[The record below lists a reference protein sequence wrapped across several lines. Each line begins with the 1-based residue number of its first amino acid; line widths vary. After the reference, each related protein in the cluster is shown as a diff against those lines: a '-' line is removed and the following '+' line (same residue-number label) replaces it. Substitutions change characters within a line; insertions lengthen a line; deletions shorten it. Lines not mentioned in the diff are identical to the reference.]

1 MTITTTARRWTLCV
15 SATVAL
21 LAGTSALGQSADP
34 ISSDPPSTDAAFPAG
49 LRSYTIK
56 IDSATLHGRALLAQ
70 GKGPHPTI
78 LLLHGLPGNELNM
91 DVAQAARR
99 AGWNVFTFQ
108 HRGSWG
114 SGGEYSFNNVL
125 ADTAAAL
132 THIRGLAADAKSRVD
147 SKRIVLVGH
156 GVGGFAALTVGAAD
170 PEVRSIA
177 SISGFDAGR
186 TGNTIPGDQDRKQSY
201 IDAFKNMNGL
211 RVSDPETLVAQWVSA
226 APEWQFEKL
235 PPKLRKKNVLLVAA
249 SMDTAYPPATH
260 HAPLAAALKAGLGA
274 AFTEVWLDTDHSYSN
289 RRIALTRAVLSW
301 LEGQR

>member
-1 MTITTTARRWTLCV
+1 MTRTTTARRWTLCV
-15 SATVAL
+15 SATLAL

-56 IDSATLHGRALLAQ
+56 IDSATLNGRALLAQ

-78 LLLHGLPGNELNM
+78 LLLHGMPGNELNM

-99 AGWNVFTFQ
+99 AGWNVFTF
-108 HRGSWG
+108 HYRGSWG

-132 THIRGLAADAKSRVD
+132 THIRGLAADANWRVD
-147 SKRIVLVGH
+147 SKRVVLVGH
-156 GVGGFAALTVGAAD
+156 SVGGFAALTVGAAD

-186 TGNTIPGDQDRKQSY
+186 NGNAIAGDQARKERF
-201 IDAFKNMNGL
+201 IGLLKNMNGL
-211 RVSDPETLVAQWVSA
+211 RVSDPEALVAQWVSA

-235 PPKLRKKNVLLVAA
+235 PPRLGKKNVLLVAA
-249 SMDTAYPPATH
+249 SKDTSNPPATH

-274 AFTEVWLDTDHSYSN
+274 TFTEVWLDTDHSYSD
-289 RRIALTRAVLSW
+289 RRIALTRAVLVW